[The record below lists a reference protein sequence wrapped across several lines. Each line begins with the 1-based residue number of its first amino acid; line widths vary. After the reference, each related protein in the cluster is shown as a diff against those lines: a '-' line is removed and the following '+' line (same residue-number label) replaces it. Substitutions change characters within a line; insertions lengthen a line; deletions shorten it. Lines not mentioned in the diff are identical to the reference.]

1 VRNELIKNLILR
13 LIGDLIRRPMG
24 VYMADEADKA
34 EWTNMK
40 IPIGE
45 AEKSI
50 EEIFY
55 Y

>member
-1 VRNELIKNLILR
+1 MEKAMIKVT
-13 LIGDLIRRPMG
+13 IGVLIRRPIG
-24 VYMADEADKA
+24 EELVVDEADKA

-45 AEKSI
+45 AEKNI

>member
-1 VRNELIKNLILR
+1 MIKVT
-13 LIGDLIRRPMG
+13 IGILIRRPIEEDL
-24 VYMADEADKA
+24 VADEANKA

-45 AEKSI
+45 AKKSI
-50 EEIFY
+50 KEIFY